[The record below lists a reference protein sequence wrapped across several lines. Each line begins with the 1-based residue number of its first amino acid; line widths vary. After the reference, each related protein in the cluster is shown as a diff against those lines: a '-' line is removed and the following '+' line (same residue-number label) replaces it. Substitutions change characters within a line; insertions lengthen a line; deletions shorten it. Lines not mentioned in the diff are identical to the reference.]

1 MTFIYRVCSTMVLV
15 ILLILDFPI
24 LSFLPSTYD
33 PLTTTHDLY
42 LTCLLFG
49 VSIFY
54 ILSLSTASDLIPS
67 LIYFHLALALE
78 KTSQFFEEPKTNQEK
93 QDNNYQ
99 IIEEQPL
106 NIIETKTDFGGTQQ
120 NWQKGW
126 LYYESICRLI
136 QESNNLFGLM
146 LILNHG
152 GLFFIGNS
160 NVFSILRW

>member
-1 MTFIYRVCSTMVLV
+1 MDVHHLHVNVNTFLTNHFKSCLNMTFIYRVCSTMVLV

-24 LSFLPSTYD
+24 LSFLPSIYD

-78 KTSQFFEEPKTNQEK
+78 KTSQFFEEPKTNQFYW
-93 QDNNYQ
+93 D
-99 IIEEQPL
+99 
-106 NIIETKTDFGGTQQ
+106 
-120 NWQKGW
+120 
-126 LYYESICRLI
+126 YYRY
-136 QESNNLFGLM
+136 
-146 LILNHG
+146 
-152 GLFFIGNS
+152 
-160 NVFSILRW
+160 SIL